1 VTVSEFST
9 LASSAGL
16 MITGQVDLTQQ
27 VRTLVAG
34 KKWDW
39 PEFIEHNMDYRGF
52 VLLRS

>member
-1 VTVSEFST
+1 MGEFSA

-16 MITGQVDLTQQ
+16 IITGQIDLTQQ
-27 VRTLVAG
+27 VKMLVSS

-39 PEFIEHNMDYRGF
+39 PEFLEHNMDYRGF